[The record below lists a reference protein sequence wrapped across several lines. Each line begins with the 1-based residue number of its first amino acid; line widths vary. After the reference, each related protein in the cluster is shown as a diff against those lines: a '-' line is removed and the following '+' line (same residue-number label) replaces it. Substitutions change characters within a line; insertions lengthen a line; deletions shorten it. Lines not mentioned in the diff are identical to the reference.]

1 MKKSFLSVILII
13 FLCSFTFAQKKQP
26 KTVQQQA
33 KEFVAWFN
41 TLNDIEKR
49 SASKGLVDKLN
60 SMDAQSKGI
69 WLAALELASPTKK
82 SEAKKVVLKPMDIQ
96 QIDKELVQKTTDL
109 ISSEPDSRY
118 FYYNQKYSK
127 LQSIIIKDRVSNK
140 DRAEKYNAILQRE
153 MDSISIKLTEF
164 KTERANL
171 KAEIPEGYKPQYEDD
186 IEYDNQGNKIND
198 PIKPKYKRFNFLTS
212 KIKQGTHDLAD
223 YPEKFLKGKGEQF
236 DWDDTTKSRFL
247 IEVTILPL
255 DGLEDSK
262 PIVYK
267 YIGKYFPIEGD
278 SSDYVYVTEPSEF
291 RSDNRDAIFEIYSI
305 Y

>member
-1 MKKSFLSVILII
+1 MKKLFLSVILI
-13 FLCSFTFAQKKQP
+13 FFCSSSFGQKKQS

-33 KEFVAWFN
+33 KEFVAWFK
-41 TLNDIEKR
+41 TLNDNEKR

-82 SEAKKVVLKPMDIQ
+82 NETKKAILKPMNAE
-96 QIDKELVQKTTDL
+96 QIDKELVQKTTEL

-127 LQSIIIKDRVSNK
+127 LQSITIKDRVSNK
-140 DRAEKYNAILQRE
+140 DRAERYNAILQLE
-153 MDSISIKLTEF
+153 MDSISKNLTEF
-164 KTERANL
+164 KTERNNL
-171 KAEIPEGYKPQYEDD
+171 KAEIPEGYKPQYDDD

-198 PIKPKYKRFNFLTS
+198 PIRPKYKRFNFLTN
-212 KIKQGTHDLAD
+212 KIQQSTHDLAD
-223 YPEKFLKGKGEQF
+223 YPEKFLKGKDDQF
-236 DWDDTTKSRFL
+236 DWDDSTKSRFL

-255 DGLEDSK
+255 DGLDDSK
-262 PIVYK
+262 PIVYR
-267 YIGKYFPIEGD
+267 YIGKYFPIDGD
-278 SSDYVYVTEPSEF
+278 SSDYVYVAEPSQF